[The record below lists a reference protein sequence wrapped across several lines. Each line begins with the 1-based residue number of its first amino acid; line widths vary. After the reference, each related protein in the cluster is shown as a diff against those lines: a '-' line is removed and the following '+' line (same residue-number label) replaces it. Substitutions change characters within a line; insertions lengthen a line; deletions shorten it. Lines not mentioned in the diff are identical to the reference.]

1 MEELITRLLENLHGR
16 VGGPMTFRLILQ
28 PSMAALFA
36 IQAGVRD
43 GRAGRPAY
51 GWAILTSPAHRRALL
66 HEGWKAVAKI
76 FVLAIIID
84 VAYQVMEL
92 HWFYPLETLIVAVL
106 LAIVPYLLIRG
117 PVGRITRRWRT
128 GART

>member
-1 MEELITRLLENLHGR
+1 MEELITRMLEHLHGR

-36 IQAGVRD
+36 IQAGLQD

-51 GWAILTSPAHRRALL
+51 GWAILTSPNHRRALL

-117 PVGRITRRWRT
+117 PVGRITRAWRT
-128 GART
+128 GVRT